1 MTDTEDTPCA
11 RGCTWD
17 AASEDEAPRP
27 KPAKHGRLCNS
38 DFYRLTAALR
48 LVPDLMAN
56 MRAGL
61 FSMGAAD
68 YSQRVTGGG
77 GEAPA
82 PLNVGQLDAS
92 DELFAKLTLWIQLFT
107 EEFETTMWPPISAWV
122 NEREVQGS
130 RSVSVETATRQA
142 AQMVTWLQA
151 RLDRIFA
158 TVHAAEFH
166 DDITKG
172 WADNRGIF
180 ALSAQYGVDAR
191 PVPDAEKR
199 ECPLCGAHEVFLKL
213 PNSFDPEYAVIC
225 GRCAWVAETDFHAKK
240 TGRTGYAAFPAP
252 KAGTCVVCVGPFK
265 AGTLVNRIEGMTMHD
280 GCNGIVET
288 PEQREE
294 HRGTR
299 EMDHPKEMVVHVGQ
313 PRAVL
318 AGVALIDT
326 PGDLQRER
334 PPALV
339 RGRAGVRD
347 ESRESGAGTVTTFQA
362 KYSGKCAGG
371 CDGIEPGDEVE
382 YDDDALMHKDCE
394 NSAGLR
400 GERAAEVVVEACPKC
415 WLVLS
420 SCDCGV
426 F

>member
-1 MTDTEDTPCA
+1 MSDPIEDAPCA
-11 RGCTWD
+11 RGCEWA
-17 AASEDEAPRP
+17 AASEDEQPRP
-27 KPAKHGRLCNS
+27 KPAKHGHLCNS
-38 DFYRLTAALR
+38 DFYRVTAALK

-56 MRAGL
+56 MRASL

-68 YSQRVTGGG
+68 YSERVTGGG

-82 PLNVGQLDAS
+82 PLNVGQLDAA
-92 DELFAKLTLWIQLFT
+92 DELFAKLATWIELFT
-107 EEFETTMWPPISAWV
+107 AEFDTTMWPPISAWAT
-122 NEREVQGS
+122 ERVVLGS
-130 RSVSVETATRQA
+130 RSVSVELATRQT

-158 TVHAAEFH
+158 TDYAVRFH
-166 DDITKG
+166 DDITNG
-172 WADNRGIF
+172 WDDNRGIF
-180 ALSAQYGVDAR
+180 ALSAQYGVAAR

-225 GRCAWVAETDFHAKK
+225 GRCGWVAETDFHAKK
-240 TGRTGYAAFPAP
+240 TGRTGYATFLAP
-252 KAGTCVVCVGPFK
+252 KAGICVVCVEPYE
-265 AGTLVNRIEGMTMHD
+265 AGSLINRIEGMTLHN

-294 HRGTR
+294 HNTNR
-299 EMDHPKEMVVHVGQ
+299 EVGHPKAMVVHVGQ

-318 AGVALIDT
+318 AGVALVDP
-326 PGDLQRER
+326 PGDLRR
-334 PPALV
+334 IGAPGLV
-339 RGRAGVRD
+339 RGRAGVGD
-347 ESRESGAGTVTTFQA
+347 GSRES
-362 KYSGKCAGG
+362 SGPAV
-371 CDGIEPGDEVE
+371 IEPGAGRGKSAALIVMDEV
-382 YDDDALMHKDCE
+382 
-394 NSAGLR
+394 
-400 GERAAEVVVEACPKC
+400 RAIEEVPEPACPNC